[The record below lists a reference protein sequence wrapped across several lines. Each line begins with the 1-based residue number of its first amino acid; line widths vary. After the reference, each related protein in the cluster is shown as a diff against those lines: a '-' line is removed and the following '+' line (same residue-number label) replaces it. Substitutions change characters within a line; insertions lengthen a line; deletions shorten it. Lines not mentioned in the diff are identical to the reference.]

1 MTTFDVAFFRAQQR
15 RRKLTLGAPITAM
28 AETGSTNDDALAA
41 ARSGAREGATFSA
54 DFQTEGR
61 GRQGNP
67 WLAPASENLTFS
79 VLLRPKIPPERAP
92 LLTLG
97 VGLAVRDVA
106 ARQLPGERVG
116 IKWPND
122 VWVGQRKLAGVLLES
137 VVQSGQL
144 SAVIVGVGLNV
155 GTVTFPAE
163 LATTAVS
170 LAQLGGE
177 ERREVLLLEALE
189 GIEHRVGQI
198 VHGGLPAIL
207 PELGEHDVLEGRRIK
222 VDEVHGTAAGL
233 TASGEL
239 ILETEH
245 GVQHVRAGHVELL
258 P

>member
-1 MTTFDVAFFRAQQR
+1 MTTFDVGFFRAEQR
-15 RRKLTLGAPITAM
+15 LRKLGLGAPITAK

-41 ARSGAREGATFSA
+41 ARAGAPEGATFSA

-61 GRQGNP
+61 GRQGNS

-79 VLLRPKIPPERAP
+79 VLLRPKLPPARAP

-106 ARQLPGERVG
+106 ARRLPGERVG

-122 VWVGQRKLAGVLLES
+122 VWVGERKLAGVLLES

-155 GTVTFPAE
+155 ATVAFPTE
-163 LATTAVS
+163 LAASAVS
-170 LAQLGGE
+170 FAQLGRK
-177 ERREVLLLEALE
+177 ERREVLLLDTLE
-189 GIEHRVGQI
+189 GIAHRVGQ
-198 VHGGLPAIL
+198 VVRGGLVAIL
-207 PELGEHDVLEGRRIK
+207 PELGEHDVLRGRR
-222 VDEVHGTAAGL
+222 VQVGRARGVAAGL

-239 ILETEH
+239 ILETQS
-245 GVQHVRAGHVELL
+245 GPKHVRAGHVELL